1 MIFETH
7 AHYDDEAF
15 DEDREGL
22 LQGMAE
28 HGIGTIINVAAN
40 MQGSRNSVALA
51 AQHPF
56 VYAAVGV
63 HPSDAEE
70 LLIEENI
77 AELRKLALEEKVLA
91 IGEIGLDYHWETP
104 ERDIQKKA
112 FELQLHMATEF
123 DLPIIV
129 HSRDAAKDTL
139 DMIRNFPG
147 MGPQKR
153 GVIHCFSY
161 EKEMAQEYV
170 KMGYHIGVGGV
181 ITFKNGRKL
190 REVVETIPMESILLE
205 TDSPYLAPEPHRGH
219 RNCSYYLPLVAE
231 EIGRIKGLS
240 PEEVIQITKENAE
253 HVFGIKAI

>member
-15 DEDREGL
+15 DEDRDEL

-28 HGIGTIINVAAN
+28 HGIGTVMNVAAN

-51 AQHPF
+51 AQYPF

-70 LLIEENI
+70 LLVEQHV
-77 AELRKLALEEKVLA
+77 AELRELAQRDKVLA
-91 IGEIGLDYHWETP
+91 IGEIGLDYYWPTP
-104 ERDIQKKA
+104 EHDIQKKA
-112 FELQLHMATEF
+112 FHLQLQMASEL

-129 HSRDAAKDTL
+129 HSRDAAKDTF
-139 DMIRNFPG
+139 DTIREFPG

-190 REVVETIPMESILLE
+190 REVVESIPMESILSKCLIPP
-205 TDSPYLAPEPHRGH
+205 T
-219 RNCSYYLPLVAE
+219 
-231 EIGRIKGLS
+231 I
-240 PEEVIQITKENAE
+240 
-253 HVFGIKAI
+253 